1 MNLTQTSARS
11 TVLAQTLF
19 VALVGLTLVFA
30 AGFAQSH
37 ALRPLE
43 QMARQQR
50 DPLGDVGEL
59 GVTEDELVERLA
71 LALDVD

>member
-1 MNLTQTSARS
+1 MNLIQTSARS

-37 ALRPLE
+37 ALHD
-43 QMARQQR
+43 AAH
-50 DPLGDVGEL
+50 DVRHSTGFPCH
-59 GVTEDELVERLA
+59 
-71 LALDVD
+71 